1 MTDQRHEGVLVEH
14 TDIGESAMANEHR
27 TAGQPAMSWPQL
39 KSGPLVV
46 GGILIGIGAMATIAG
61 MAVAGKHL
69 VDATRAW
76 ANELETPPD
85 QLARLRWE
93 QAKAAAFAGADAWR
107 KHPNARARLVRGG
120 YSA

>member
-1 MTDQRHEGVLVEH
+1 MTDQRHEDVLVEH
-14 TDIGESAMANEHR
+14 MDIGEDAMANKYE
-27 TAGQPAMSWPQL
+27 TARGPAMNWPQVR
-39 KSGPLVV
+39 SGPLIV

-69 VDATRAW
+69 VDATREW
-76 ANELETPPD
+76 ANDLETPPD

-107 KHPNARARLVRGG
+107 KHPNAQARLVRSG
-120 YSA
+120 SSR